1 MESTFI
7 PSLQLQCLQTSDAD
21 SCESSHQLLFTPAAV
36 HLYLQVGGVM
46 VRDAVKHQILPLV
59 MLKYNSALV
68 DRPTPG
74 ISAVRSSLL
83 LSVQF
88 QRWAFVPHW
97 GCSITREMYTGT
109 LSVQFKRRAS
119 EVAQLP
125 GRRESV
131 NCNCVALKSLVSLA
145 TTSYRLLA
153 IAPKKVVHCSQERA
167 LGCFTL
173 C

>member
-1 MESTFI
+1 
-7 PSLQLQCLQTSDAD
+7 
-21 SCESSHQLLFTPAAV
+21 
-36 HLYLQVGGVM
+36 M

>member
-1 MESTFI
+1 
-7 PSLQLQCLQTSDAD
+7 
-21 SCESSHQLLFTPAAV
+21 
-36 HLYLQVGGVM
+36 M

-88 QRWAFVPHW
+88 
-97 GCSITREMYTGT
+97 
-109 LSVQFKRRAS
+109 KRRAS

-145 TTSYRLLA
+145 TDSFSLLA
-153 IAPKKVVHCSQERA
+153 IAPKKGH
-167 LGCFTL
+167 
-173 C
+173 